1 MVEFILCF
9 VYSLFVHGNVLDE
22 RGAAKEEEDAG
33 EAELEEAPGRD
44 DGAAEREL
52 RAAQQHPASVVTP
65 PLDTGSVM
73 TAMFSFR

>member
-1 MVEFILCF
+1 M
-9 VYSLFVHGNVLDE
+9 HGNVLDE

-33 EAELEEAPGRD
+33 EAELEEAPGGD
-44 DGAAEREL
+44 DGAAEGEL
-52 RAAQQHPASVVTP
+52 RAAQRHPATAVTP

>member
-1 MVEFILCF
+1 MAGFILCF

-44 DGAAEREL
+44 DGAAEGEL
-52 RAAQQHPASVVTP
+52 RAAQRHPASVVTP

>member
-1 MVEFILCF
+1 MCF
-9 VYSLFVHGNVLDE
+9 LNSLFVHGNVLDE

-33 EAELEEAPGRD
+33 EAELEEAPGGD
-44 DGAAEREL
+44 DGAAEGEL
-52 RAAQQHPASVVTP
+52 RAAQRHPASVVTP